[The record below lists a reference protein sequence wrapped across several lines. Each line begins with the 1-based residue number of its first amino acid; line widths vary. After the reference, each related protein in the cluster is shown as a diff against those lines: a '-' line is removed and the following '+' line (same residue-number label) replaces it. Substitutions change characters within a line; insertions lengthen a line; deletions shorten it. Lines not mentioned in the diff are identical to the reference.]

1 MDGHNIASYIFRLL
15 QDIHNDAYDLN
26 IKFYTLQHYS
36 LTRVVVLPKRATLKY
51 ELSAVREEQIRIV
64 YCIVYTMRPDL
75 SVRAVQR
82 LN

>member
-1 MDGHNIASYIFRLL
+1 MDGHNVASNIFRLL

-26 IKFYTLQHYS
+26 IEFYTLQHYS
-36 LTRVVVLPKRATLKY
+36 LTRVVLLPKRATLWH

-75 SVRAVQR
+75 TVRAVKG